1 MGDTLTSGEPRT
13 HERADAGVESP
24 IDTEGLATRVFRYTI
39 ALVLLV
45 MAASLLLPLLMAG

>member
-1 MGDTLTSGEPRT
+1 MEDTLTTGDTRT
-13 HERADAGVESP
+13 HERADPEVESP

-45 MAASLLLPLLMAG
+45 MAASVFLPLLMAA